1 MIFTRYCLYSC
12 VLLGALFF
20 SACEKNDFIFYDGDG
35 KKPVY
40 LPISALKDI
49 KNEAPRPI
57 ERTGTIFLKD
67 TLFFLLEQQKG
78 IHVFNFKDSLN
89 TKNLTFIKIPAITDF
104 TVSGTFI
111 YADSW
116 KDLVTIDIS
125 NLMQVREVSR
135 IVNVIQPQMFPP
147 LFNGPFECV
156 DETKGAVI
164 GWEDAVLEH
173 VKCRT
178 F

>member
-1 MIFTRYCLYSC
+1 MLTTRYRLLLC
-12 VLLGALFF
+12 VLLCVLFF
-20 SACEKNDFIFYDGDG
+20 SACEKNEFIFFDGNG

-40 LPISALKDI
+40 LPFSALADI

-57 ERTGTIFLKD
+57 ENAGTIFLKD
-67 TLFFLLEQQKG
+67 TLFFLLDQHKG
-78 IHVFNFKDSLN
+78 IHVFSFKDSLN
-89 TKNLTFIKIPAITDF
+89 TRNLTFIKIPAVTDF
-104 TVSGTFI
+104 TVSGSFI

-116 KDLVTIDIS
+116 KDLVTIDIG
-125 NLMQVREVSR
+125 NLMKVREVSR
-135 IVNVIQPQMFPP
+135 IGNTIQPQLYPP

-156 DETKGAVI
+156 DESKGAVV
-164 GWEDAVLEH
+164 GWEDAYLDN